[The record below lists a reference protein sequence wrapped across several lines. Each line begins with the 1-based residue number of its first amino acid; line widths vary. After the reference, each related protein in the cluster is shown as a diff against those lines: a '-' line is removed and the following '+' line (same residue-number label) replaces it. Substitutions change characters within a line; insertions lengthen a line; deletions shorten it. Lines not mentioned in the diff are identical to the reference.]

1 MGTGVHESSER
12 TKRERYSSV
21 GHVIFAARKRG
32 TIGDDDEDDD
42 EEEEEEEDDDGHTDG
57 EL

>member
-1 MGTGVHESSER
+1 MRTGVHESSER

-32 TIGDDDEDDD
+32 KIGDDDD
-42 EEEEEEEDDDGHTDG
+42 EEEEDDDGHTDD

>member
-21 GHVIFAARKRG
+21 GHLIFAARKRG
-32 TIGDDDEDDD
+32 KIGDDEDDED
-42 EEEEEEEDDDGHTDG
+42 EEEEDDDDDGHTDG

>member
-21 GHVIFAARKRG
+21 GHVIFVARKRG
-32 TIGDDDEDDD
+32 KIGGDDEDDD
-42 EEEEEEEDDDGHTDG
+42 EEEEEDDDGHTDD